1 MFITTLTVYCKRT
14 PEVIRGS
21 VVGGHLVKTVQGAS
35 QVWWPTA
42 WIPAPGKQRQLISEF
57 ESSVIYKLTSR
68 TATVFWNPVSQN
80 NKKQTK
86 CRSWRDA
93 AADKRTYCFSRGSG
107 TDSKL
112 GGSVLSPTAVPG
124 YAICFWSPQGAGA
137 NMVHIHAGKTHTC
150 IKLKQI

>member
-1 MFITTLTVYCKRT
+1 MSEMFITTLTVYCKRT

-68 TATVFWNPVSQN
+68 TAAVFWNPVSKKNKTIKSKQN
-80 NKKQTK
+80 AGAGETP
-86 CRSWRDA
+86 RLTRA
-93 AADKRTYCFSRGSG
+93 
-107 TDSKL
+107 
-112 GGSVLSPTAVPG
+112 PTAFPEDPG
-124 YAICFWSPQGAGA
+124 LIPSLAAQCCLQLQFLGMLFVSDLHRDQVQTWCTYMQAKPT
-137 NMVHIHAGKTHTC
+137 HA
-150 IKLKQI
+150 